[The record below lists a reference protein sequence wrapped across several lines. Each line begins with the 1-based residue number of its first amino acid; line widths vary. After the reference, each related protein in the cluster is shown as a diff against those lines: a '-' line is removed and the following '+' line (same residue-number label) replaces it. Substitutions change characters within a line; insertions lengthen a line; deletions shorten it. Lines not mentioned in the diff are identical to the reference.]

1 MALDESKENDEIFDD
16 RGIKYVI
23 DKELLNQVKPV
34 KVDYVESPF
43 GSGFSIGSSMKAAAA
58 GCGSSCSC

>member
-16 RGIKYVI
+16 RGITYVI
-23 DKELLNQVKPV
+23 DKVLLEQVKPV

-43 GSGFSIGSSMKAAAA
+43 GSGFSIGSSMKAGG

>member
-1 MALDESKENDEIFDD
+1 MALDESKESDETFDD
-16 RGIKYVI
+16 RGITYVI

-43 GSGFSIGSSMKAAAA
+43 GAGFSIASSMKAGGA
-58 GCGSSCSC
+58 CGSSCSC